1 MLDYNEEVAKVEQL
15 RDNPKIGLGEKPAV
29 VVVDFQLAFTTH
41 GQSDTESTL
50 RATAKLLEKARA
62 VGVPVVYLT
71 VAYDTM
77 DDVPLA
83 WRREGE
89 IFSRCQR
96 GLATGAIN
104 PIVAMEPADLL
115 VEKRHASGFYDTD
128 LDEKLKVLGVDT
140 LLMCGTSTSGCV
152 RSTAVDGAARSYR
165 VMIVDECCDDWRPL
179 STAAALYDLADRYA
193 DVVHLEPVLEY
204 LDKVGAPATAGAT
217 WRSAL
222 KTQHRATSR
231 SRCAASPVF
240 LRIIFSERSNRV
252 RPVSCPA
259 RCFLGQFGVAA
270 A

>member
-1 MLDYNEEVAKVEQL
+1 MLDYNEEVAKVENL
-15 RDNPKIGLGEKPAV
+15 RDTPKIGLGEKPAV
-29 VVVDFQLAFTTH
+29 IVVDFQLAFTTH
-41 GQSDTESTL
+41 GRSDTESTL

-62 VGVPVVYLT
+62 AGVPVVYLA
-71 VAYDTM
+71 VAFDTM

-83 WRREGE
+83 WRREGG

-104 PIVAMEPADLL
+104 PIVAMEPTDLL

-165 VMIVDECCDDWRPL
+165 VMIVDECCDDWRPV

-193 DVVHLEPVLEY
+193 DVVHLEPTLEY
-204 LDKVGAPATAGAT
+204 LDKVGAPATAGAGT
-217 WRSAL
+217 A
-222 KTQHRATSR
+222 
-231 SRCAASPVF
+231 
-240 LRIIFSERSNRV
+240 
-252 RPVSCPA
+252 
-259 RCFLGQFGVAA
+259 
-270 A
+270 

>member
-1 MLDYNEEVAKVEQL
+1 LDYNEEVAKVERL

-29 VVVDFQLAFTTH
+29 VVVDFQVAFTTH

-50 RATAKLLEKARA
+50 RATARLLEKARA
-62 VGVPVVYLT
+62 VGVPVVYLA
-71 VAYDTM
+71 VAYDTV

-83 WRREGE
+83 WRREGG
-89 IFSRCQR
+89 IFARCRR

-104 PIVAMEPADLL
+104 PVVAMKPADLL

-193 DVVHLEPVLEY
+193 DVVRLNLVLEY
-204 LDKVGAPATAGAT
+204 LGKVGGPATTVAT
-217 WRSAL
+217 
-222 KTQHRATSR
+222 
-231 SRCAASPVF
+231 
-240 LRIIFSERSNRV
+240 
-252 RPVSCPA
+252 
-259 RCFLGQFGVAA
+259 
-270 A
+270 